1 MFVCVWKMMCER
13 LMIIHTFVWGC
24 RYTKL
29 KLQVNQDGKIPV
41 KK

>member
-1 MFVCVWKMMCER
+1 MSAMLKPLSVR
-13 LMIIHTFVWGC
+13 S

-29 KLQVNQDGKIPV
+29 KLQVNQDGKILV